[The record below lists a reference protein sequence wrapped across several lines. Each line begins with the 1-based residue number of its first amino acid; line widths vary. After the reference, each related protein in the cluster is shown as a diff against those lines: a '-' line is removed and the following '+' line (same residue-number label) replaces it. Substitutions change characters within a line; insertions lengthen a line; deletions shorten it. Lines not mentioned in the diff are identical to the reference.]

1 MKYLIT
7 ITEYEIMNNDWPG
20 WKMGRIEVYR
30 TDHHY
35 AIYEGFI
42 RLPEKA
48 FDTLREELDYKEFDK
63 LPYLRF
69 DYVEKED

>member
-1 MKYLIT
+1 MKYFIS
-7 ITEYEIMNNDWPG
+7 IIEYAILNNNWSG
-20 WKMGRIEVYR
+20 WKMGRIELYHK
-30 TDHHY
+30 DHHY

-48 FDTLREELDYKEFDK
+48 FDALREELDYKEFDK

-69 DYVEKED
+69 DYTEKED